1 MPYTIT
7 DLFKIIPN
15 LINENNFN
23 SIYKFVENDSIK
35 FTYLSEIR
43 ILFYEIKKNIIT
55 KHYLDKKIKIEIL
68 KDYNLNGQKISGIKF
83 EPLYISP
90 SNLERKIYIVYDPTY
105 NNCWRRF
112 VLIKEFMSLYLDFY
126 LNSKLERYTKYE
138 IALAKAFEAR
148 KIINNFNNTFE
159 FENEIF
165 SILLTIKLMI
175 PDLNKTLNYLQDKNI
190 YPIDIA
196 RKLLIPEFILTTCYQ
211 KGYLELLKD

>member
-1 MPYTIT
+1 
-7 DLFKIIPN
+7 
-15 LINENNFN
+15 
-23 SIYKFVENDSIK
+23 
-35 FTYLSEIR
+35 
-43 ILFYEIKKNIIT
+43 
-55 KHYLDKKIKIEIL
+55 
-68 KDYNLNGQKISGIKF
+68 
-83 EPLYISP
+83 
-90 SNLERKIYIVYDPTY
+90 
-105 NNCWRRF
+105 
-112 VLIKEFMSLYLDFY
+112 MSLYLDFY